1 MKLFLRRNSPVF
13 YMMLAMV
20 VLYAPWMGRGYVNL
34 EYPFSMAARALSDS
48 RYAGQIDNYFA
59 VQANPL
65 GYSFVL
71 AIIYKIFGYHD
82 WFWLAKLP
90 SLCGALMILVSGWM
104 LTRDRWRSRRSLFY
118 FWSCLV
124 ILNPLF
130 IAFAT
135 SSTADVLHIGLLM
148 LAIAIAS
155 ENRSGSWAR
164 PLIAALIFGLAIIT
178 KYIPMYFGLA
188 FIAIAC
194 LKIGLK
200 KRPAKIIR
208 RDIAIYLVVP
218 GLILFTYIWWLY
230 SRYSVFI
237 SYGLGAGKPNF
248 IDIRK
253 FLITLSKYLV
263 FLGICCGPLPLLI
276 MLKKFKDQKK
286 QMLGLLLI
294 ALAIFVG
301 VFISVLQ
308 LDEMGFGRGFP
319 FGNII
324 FRAIQTIGF
333 VFGVSTISNLLES
346 AISSDRFQRVLFF
359 GIAPTLFMISFSIS
373 TQRYVMIIV
382 PASLL
387 LLIDASNLLNAK
399 LRSLTIGLTVFGF
412 AIVSL
417 YGVSFLRAQGNASE
431 RMALWM
437 ERNNVIDESNAKP
450 IIGMH
455 AGQHF
460 YDVKQITY
468 KYELIEATLIDEKL
482 IKERILHREAMNVL
496 GKITRVYVLRELPK
510 VP

>member
-1 MKLFLRRNSPVF
+1 
-13 YMMLAMV
+13 
-20 VLYAPWMGRGYVNL
+20 
-34 EYPFSMAARALSDS
+34 
-48 RYAGQIDNYFA
+48 
-59 VQANPL
+59 
-65 GYSFVL
+65 
-71 AIIYKIFGYHD
+71 
-82 WFWLAKLP
+82 
-90 SLCGALMILVSGWM
+90 
-104 LTRDRWRSRRSLFY
+104 
-118 FWSCLV
+118 
-124 ILNPLF
+124 
-130 IAFAT
+130 
-135 SSTADVLHIGLLM
+135 
-148 LAIAIAS
+148 
-155 ENRSGSWAR
+155 
-164 PLIAALIFGLAIIT
+164 
-178 KYIPMYFGLA
+178 
-188 FIAIAC
+188 
-194 LKIGLK
+194 
-200 KRPAKIIR
+200 
-208 RDIAIYLVVP
+208 
-218 GLILFTYIWWLY
+218 
-230 SRYSVFI
+230 
-237 SYGLGAGKPNF
+237 
-248 IDIRK
+248 
-253 FLITLSKYLV
+253 
-263 FLGICCGPLPLLI
+263 
-276 MLKKFKDQKK
+276 
-286 QMLGLLLI
+286 MLGLLLI

-301 VFISVLQ
+301 VYISVLQ

-468 KYELIEATLIDEKL
+468 KYELIEATLSDEKS
-482 IKERILHREAMNVL
+482 IKERILHREPMNVL